1 MKKRLLMLL
10 NVMLITSLLIGCGTD
25 DTVKESTGNNKISE
39 SADVDVSED
48 ILQEEESSPAEELT
62 DSSVEAEE
70 STETVDANTE
80 EDGMEEPAQ
89 IGSHRYPEYVEPT
102 ELGNDIHSGIV
113 ELDGALYQFPIPVY
127 ILQRDGFEFTDLEK
141 TTANGKEDYVE
152 ATLTR
157 NGQIVISHLLIQSP
171 FETGEVP
178 IEDCFVSYINFIAT
192 DNPLARFPQFDS
204 LPLSL
209 SDVITVAEEAPYNVK
224 KYGTKLYVFP
234 LGEDK
239 AGDIEIHGDDDA
251 INTRQIIYEYFYSS
265 SVPYGGVTVA
275 N

>member
-1 MKKRLLMLL
+1 MKKIL
-10 NVMLITSLLIGCGTD
+10 VMVLTMIVAASFLIGCGSSD
-25 DTVKESTGNNKISE
+25 RVEESAGNNELLESSE
-39 SADVDVSED
+39 ADVSED
-48 ILQEEESSPAEELT
+48 ISQEDPT
-62 DSSVEAEE
+62 EA
-70 STETVDANTE
+70 VDANTVE
-80 EDGMEEPAQ
+80 ADVEAPVQAD
-89 IGSHRYPEYVEPT
+89 SHRYPEYVAPT

-141 TTANGKEDYVE
+141 ATANGKEDYVE

-157 NGQIVISHLLIQSP
+157 NGQIVIPHLLIKSP

-192 DNPLARFPQFDS
+192 DNPLAKFPQFGS

-209 SDVITVAEEAPYNVK
+209 TDVVAVAEEASYNVK

-234 LGEDK
+234 FGDEK
-239 AGDIEIHGDDDA
+239 HGDIEIHGDDDA
-251 INTRQIIYEYFYSS
+251 INTRQIIYEYFNSAP
-265 SVPYGGVTVA
+265 VPYGGVTA
-275 N
+275 EN